1 MPMLS
6 SSATATGPA
15 TDLQRPRFEVADI
28 VREYG
33 EAFRATHHVSHEQA
47 RVLHAIAQ
55 CRTAALGGH
64 VEACERCGAEQICYN
79 SCRNR
84 HCPKCQGSARAKW
97 LAAEQALLLPVPYFH
112 VVFTLPHLLNPLVR
126 VNQRRLYNLLFQA
139 VARTL
144 RQFARDPHHLG
155 AELGITAVLHTWGQT
170 LTEHIHGHCIVTG
183 GGLTA
188 DGTQWR
194 PSHPH
199 FLFAVA
205 ALSQVFRGKYLAG
218 LRRLRAKH
226 KLHFAGESAE
236 LAEAEA
242 WQAFL
247 SQVQD
252 RPWVVYAKPPFGGP
266 AQVLKYLSRYVHRVA
281 ISNARLVFVGEGVV
295 RFRYKNYAAG
305 GITQTMELPATEFLR
320 RFLLHVVPP
329 HFVRIRHFGLL
340 ANRARQAKL
349 ARCRQLLAVVAA
361 AATSLLPTITRETP
375 TAGAEPAAPARCPA
389 CGGGPLRVIARLAPQ
404 RGIPP

>member
-1 MPMLS
+1 MPRLS
-6 SSATATGPA
+6 SPTTAAGADP
-15 TDLQRPRFEVADI
+15 QRPPFEVADV

-33 EAFRATHHVSHEQA
+33 AAFRATHHVSHEQA

-64 VEACERCGAEQICYN
+64 VEVCESCGTEQLSYN

-84 HCPKCQGSARAKW
+84 HCPKCQGATRAKW
-97 LAAEQALLLPVPYFH
+97 LAAEEALLLPVPYFH
-112 VVFTLPHLLNPLVR
+112 VVFTLPHLLNPLIR
-126 VNQRRLYNLLFQA
+126 VNQRALYTLLFQT

-170 LTEHIHGHCIVTG
+170 LTEHIHVHCIVTG

-188 DGTQWR
+188 EGTQWR
-194 PSHPH
+194 PSHPR
-199 FLFAVA
+199 FLFAVE

-226 KLHFAGESAE
+226 RLHFAGESAA
-236 LAEAEA
+236 LAEQEA

-247 SQVQD
+247 GQVQE
-252 RPWVVYAKPPFGGP
+252 RPWVVYAKPPWGGP
-266 AQVLKYLSRYVHRVA
+266 EQVLKYLSRYTHRVA
-281 ISNARLVFVGEGVV
+281 ISNARLVFVGQGVV

-305 GITQTMELPATEFLR
+305 GLTQVMQLPAEEFLR

-340 ANRARQAKL
+340 ANRARQDKL

-361 AATSLLPTITRETP
+361 AATALLPTQNGATP
-375 TAGAEPAAPARCPA
+375 GAGVVEATPVRCPV
-389 CGGGPLRVIARLAPQ
+389 CGGGPLRVITVLAPQ